1 MGRPSG
7 FDDAWAGK
15 PDEQLFHALA
25 HRDEYE
31 PQAIEA
37 VEREIARRN
46 LDSRRIS
53 ELEVSAAKEKQ
64 DQNVKAQMPLQWP
77 FRILMLILAFGILQ
91 IMVGE
96 YYRNRGYARRSREV
110 WRWMLYGLLFWLAI
124 LLLEVLL
131 SLI

>member
-1 MGRPSG
+1 M
-7 FDDAWAGK
+7 
-15 PDEQLFHALA
+15 LF
-25 HRDEYE
+25 RS
-31 PQAIEA
+31 QAIEA

-64 DQNVKAQMPLQWP
+64 DENVKAQMPLQLP